1 MQRDTKFSAKTV
13 IPLTLIGRLF
23 YDANNALV
31 LPVPLEV
38 VLRVINLLLIMHVV
52 KRAKV

>member
-13 IPLTLIGRLF
+13 TPLTLIGRLF